1 MDTRTRFF
9 YRAGVVARCSMAAL
23 WRAFNI
29 LSNPL
34 VMLPD
39 QLKKDSRELQGL
51 YQKRIMIDDL
61 DELGDAEVGDNTERS
76 NELEGSPGEDASN
89 SWSLGGSTP
98 NMVGNSGVPGAAS
111 NDAPNPGGGYIL
123 SQDARA
129 SSAVD
134 SAVDI
139 SSDTS
144 QEPHKTM
151 QFFRQC

>member
-1 MDTRTRFF
+1 
-9 YRAGVVARCSMAAL
+9 MAAL

-29 LSNPL
+29 LGNPL
-34 VMLPD
+34 VMLQD
-39 QLKKDSRELQGL
+39 L
-51 YQKRIMIDDL
+51 YQRRIMIDDL
-61 DELGDAEVGDNTERS
+61 DELGDAEVGDNTEHS

-89 SWSLGGSTP
+89 SRFLGGSAP
-98 NMVGNSGVPGAAS
+98 SMVGNSGVPGTAS
-111 NDAPNPGGGYIL
+111 NDVPNPGGGYIL

>member
-1 MDTRTRFF
+1 
-9 YRAGVVARCSMAAL
+9 
-23 WRAFNI
+23 
-29 LSNPL
+29 
-34 VMLPD
+34 
-39 QLKKDSRELQGL
+39 
-51 YQKRIMIDDL
+51 MIDDL

-123 SQDARA
+123 SRNARA

-151 QFFRQC
+151 QFSNNARKPRKLDLGSRPAFQLPKNRPQALSGPTQ